1 MQHEWQWRESLT
13 PHERVL
19 AAYGMRSKA
28 DITEDRQRRERDAAL
43 QQKAEDQWALV
54 QLGLAPPPPTLA
66 DRFAQWQA
74 EAEDEESHGREQQDR
89 ERDAQLA
96 ARAER
101 IAELEAELAAERG
114 AHTRTSQ
121 NYHRAVE
128 GWVGRVNK
136 QLSRATS
143 GRSNTSVPAA
153 TSSAART
160 DGGAA

>member
-1 MQHEWQWRESLT
+1 LKWLGVAAASTGQSGRTAGSRPLRE
-13 PHERVL
+13 
-19 AAYGMRSKA
+19 
-28 DITEDRQRRERDAAL
+28 RRERDAAL
-43 QQKAEDQWALV
+43 QQKGEDRWALV

-128 GWVGRVNK
+128 GWGRAR
-136 QLSRATS
+136 QQAAEQGYQRPQQYFRS
-143 GRSNTSVPAA
+143 GGNIVRGPY
-153 TSSAART
+153 
-160 DGGAA
+160 